1 MALKEDLDQWQSVL
15 ADPEW
20 NTLSKPE
27 QDDLRRQ
34 FYQQVIKPQGPEAG
48 AAFIAAEKPLT
59 QPEEVTAGGAF
70 GRGFARNLT
79 GTAARALGL
88 MTGEEPVAI
97 REEDVLKEAIGGTIG
112 ELADP
117 FSALLGGVTAKAA
130 APLVT
135 RGVERLIARGVTP
148 ESARAAGIL
157 GAGVAGGGIEGALQG
172 AIEPDQ
178 AEGMRA
184 RSALEGALLG
194 GLFGAAFNAPTA
206 FRAARGAALPEPQPT
221 TAQLPELPPTQLPSG
236 TPIPGITAPA
246 GAAVMQPTTGLD
258 LSAIPDD
265 RLITLL
271 VEMRQDTRFRPVD
284 IAVVEQEI
292 VRRQELAAAP
302 AAQAAEE
309 AFMAQQA
316 AMRAGVPQPWGGRAF
331 DVLTGAQ
338 EEAQAGVAARRAAE
352 QEQAFM
358 AQQEAARRLG
368 IAAEQEAA
376 TAQPLRTAATEARER
391 AAANPQPVNV
401 EQRNKDEQ
409 KLINDLQTATDKV
422 ARLEKTVQEA
432 ARDVGRSA
440 SERPVLMA
448 KPLDYQG
455 NEVPLRLPGENESV
469 LDGSGEQAD
478 YPNAVKDRIGFIF
491 NWLSD
496 SYPNQDKD
504 VTNKAFTILA
514 KAKSGAQQVQD
525 GKKLQ
530 EELEARQ
537 AGPNP
542 ASPEEYQRLTKLNQ
556 EVIEA
561 GRDKVKI
568 QERALQAYVEQR
580 AGSSVSGGRVT
591 QPGMGSQAQSSGRLR
606 SLQLALDEARAEQA
620 DVIERLQ
627 RVQQG
632 IPEPT
637 QAPLQ
642 LGQQVETPEET
653 AALAQI
659 EGLVPA
665 GGVTTV
671 GQVDRARQGLLDAFK
686 NLVRG
691 FPKEVGGPSG
701 AEFRAAYGRRFLE
714 IARAAEQ
721 AGVPKQ
727 FVERIVEL
735 AGKRLQDKGLVDQ
748 YKGPSSGTRKPP
760 GPREPDARV
769 VAAQKE
775 ADRLQALIDEDDD
788 GKLAREAGL
797 SRPRSG
803 VRDFDAKLAKWKQDI
818 RDKIAAKLETAKARI
833 AGTEMT
839 PKGEPQTGSVVA
851 ARDNLVNIY
860 RDLVAARTEQDLA
873 AFGNAF
879 AAAAREAEQ
888 AGVDAEFIKNI
899 TGLAQQRAKEA
910 GLVLPYTGPRPGKRK
925 PSDALVPIGG
935 PFTQDA
941 NAARRNE
948 FLDYAKDVLAYLKNK
963 DVDAE
968 SKRSV
973 WQEFSNYA
981 EDLKGLGLTATS
993 GGKDIPNFVDQVL
1006 RFVIRRSNIKDEPG
1020 IVESPGARR
1029 RTVEE
1034 GLESFKAGEA
1044 ETPATTA
1051 RRRRAEIEKDD
1062 AIRRDGMVAVS
1073 ESAVGRAAIKGV
1085 YGVETLAGTGDPDLE
1100 MSIPKDYTPKS
1111 TGPDPDL
1118 SKLSYNEAMQLKDR
1132 YNGAIKPAVVEDMG
1146 AQYKT
1151 QAARQEFST
1160 RANDHAERL
1169 GKMVEKFV
1177 KEGKLSLE
1185 DGREIFRRVMLIR
1198 AQREVS
1204 FGGETGPGT
1213 GAGANIAGAYSA
1225 GNKLGLSPAQ
1235 IDRVMKFSESERA
1248 VRNGADPATTPFYKF
1263 IEDMAKINDDQ
1274 PQNLVMYDLERVKT
1288 LENRQKEATAREK
1301 IELTKAQ
1308 KDAFKYENLQYGWF
1322 TTGIVDEVQNKIDY
1336 KYRGNANTGAARN
1349 RRALRKRLN
1358 LPGTGKG
1365 PKYEAAIERERIEA
1379 TNKAFMQKLG
1389 AVGNEM
1395 RKKTTTPENIAYMFR
1410 HETFGSEN
1418 AQELSNLFQKVFN
1431 LSPSKADAA
1440 SKLVFQETPYTI
1452 NGKPLKGVDVPGS
1465 AFDEQA
1471 KMRNELGMTDK
1482 QDLATPPADSLTPPG
1497 EVKRIVEI
1505 DENGDVNVIN
1515 DLCQGD

>member
-97 REEDVLKEAIGGTIG
+97 RQEDVLKEAVGGTIG

-117 FSALLGGVTAKAA
+117 FSALLGFGTAKAA

-135 RGVERLIARGVTP
+135 RGVEGLIARGVAP

-157 GAGVAGGGIEGALQG
+157 GAGAAEGVVEGALQG

-221 TAQLPELPPTQLPSG
+221 TAQLPELPPAQMPGG

-246 GAAVMQPTTGLD
+246 GAAVMQPTNGLD

-271 VEMRQDTRFRPVD
+271 VEMRQDARFRPED

-316 AMRAGVPQPWGGRAF
+316 AMSRNVPQPWGGRAF
-331 DVLTGAQ
+331 EVLTGAQ
-338 EEAQAGVAARRAAE
+338 EEAQAGVAARQAAE
-352 QEQAFM
+352 DEILREQAFA

-376 TAQPLRTAATEARER
+376 AGQPIPTAASAARER
-391 AAANPQPVNV
+391 AAAQ
-401 EQRNKDEQ
+401 QREAAMAAARAPEERE
-409 KLINDLQTATDKV
+409 LIGQLQTVTDKV
-422 ARLEKTVQEA
+422 ARLQRTVDEA
-432 ARDVGRSA
+432 AR
-440 SERPVLMA
+440 
-448 KPLDYQG
+448 
-455 NEVPLRLPGENESV
+455 
-469 LDGSGEQAD
+469 
-478 YPNAVKDRIGFIF
+478 
-491 NWLSD
+491 
-496 SYPNQDKD
+496 NQE
-504 VTNKAFTILA
+504 F
-514 KAKSGAQQVQD
+514 
-525 GKKLQ
+525 
-530 EELEARQ
+530 Q
-537 AGPNP
+537 AGD
-542 ASPEEYQRLTKLNQ
+542 ARK
-556 EVIEA
+556 
-561 GRDKVKI
+561 
-568 QERALQAYVEQR
+568 
-580 AGSSVSGGRVT
+580 
-591 QPGMGSQAQSSGRLR
+591 QAQAAGRLR
-606 SLQLALDEARAEQA
+606 SLQTALDEARAEQA

-642 LGQQVETPEET
+642 PGQQVETPEET

-665 GGVTTV
+665 GDVTTV
-671 GQVDRARQGLLDAFK
+671 GQVDRARQGLLDAYK

-701 AEFRAAYGRRFLE
+701 AEFRAAYGRRFLD

-721 AGVPKQ
+721 SGVPKQ

-735 AGKRLQDKGLVDQ
+735 AGKRLQDKGLIDQ
-748 YKGPSSGTRKPP
+748 YKGPSPGTRKPS

-769 VAAQKE
+769 AAAQKE
-775 ADRLQALIDEDDD
+775 ADRLQALIDADDD

-818 RDKIAAKLETAKARI
+818 RDKVAAKLETAKARI

-873 AFGNAF
+873 SVGNAF

-925 PSDALVPIGG
+925 PSDALVFVETPEFVKKDEWYLV
-935 PFTQDA
+935 PNVDERQQ
-941 NAARRNE
+941 
-948 FLDYAKDVLAYLKNK
+948 FLDYAKDMIAYLKNK

-968 SKRSV
+968 SKKEQ
-973 WQEFSNYA
+973 WELFSTYA
-981 EDLKGLGLTATS
+981 ENMKDIGLTATS
-993 GGKDIPNFVDQVL
+993 GGKEVPNFVDQVL
-1006 RFVIRRSNIKDEPG
+1006 RLVIQRSNIKDEPG
-1020 IVESPGARR
+1020 IIESPGARR

-1044 ETPATTA
+1044 GTPATTA

-1062 AIRRDGMVAVS
+1062 AFRLDGMQAVS
-1073 ESAVGRAAIKGV
+1073 DSAVGQAAIKGV
-1085 YGVETLAGTGDPDLE
+1085 YGVETLAETGDPYSE
-1100 MSIPKDYTPKS
+1100 RSVPKDYTPQS

-1151 QAARQEFST
+1151 QAARQEFSR

-1198 AQREVS
+1198 SQREVS

-1213 GAGANIAGAYSA
+1213 SAGANIAGAYSA
-1225 GNKLGLSPAQ
+1225 GNKLGLSSAQ
-1235 IDRVMKFSESERA
+1235 IDRVLKFSESERA
-1248 VRNGADPATTPFYKF
+1248 VRNGAEPSTTPFYKF
-1263 IEDMAKINDDQ
+1263 IKDLANINDDQ
-1274 PQNLVMYDLERVKT
+1274 PQNLVMYDLEMVKT
-1288 LENRQKEATAREK
+1288 LENRQKEPTAREK

-1410 HETFGSEN
+1410 EEQFGSTN

-1440 SKLVFQETPYTI
+1440 SKLVFQETPYTM

-1465 AFDEQA
+1465 AFDEQT